1 MHKSIMIQGTMSN
14 SGKSFLTAALCRI
27 FMQDGYSSA
36 PFKSQNMALNS
47 YITYDGL
54 EMGRAQAMQ
63 AQAAETEPSVLMNPI
78 LLKPTTDTGSQI
90 ILNGKPLGN
99 MNAVEYFR
107 RKKDFI
113 PYIRNAYE
121 RLSSMYDITV
131 IEGAGSPVE
140 MNLKTDDIV
149 NMGMAEIADSPV
161 ILVGDIDRGGV
172 FAQLYGTV
180 SLLTPDERK
189 RVKGLIVNKFRG
201 DKSLFDD
208 GIKILE
214 NLCGIPVLGVIPYI
228 KCDIEDEDSLS
239 DKIVKLSDLGDD
251 IKIRIA
257 VPKLPKMSNFTDF
270 DVFLQYRGV
279 GVYYA
284 EKPQELSQADMI
296 IISGTKSTVSDMKY
310 LRESGF
316 EDAIKKYASENIPVF
331 GICGGYQILGKK
343 ISDPYNMECGGIIDG
358 MNLLDCETVFS
369 HEKKTVRTKGFF
381 GNISGYFSFLSG
393 KPFSG
398 YEIHMGRTDN
408 NENLLTDCGG
418 AYRNNVA
425 GCYVHGIFDETAEYI
440 VKNLYDKKCLEYM
453 GGNPDREN
461 YKHQQFDILAE
472 NVRENL
478 DMDKIYEIIKG

>member
-189 RVKGLIVNKFRG
+189 KVKGLIVNKFRG

>member
-189 RVKGLIVNKFRG
+189 KVKGLIVNKFRG

-270 DVFLQYRGV
+270 DVFLQYSGV

-331 GICGGYQILGKK
+331 GICGGYQILGRK

-369 HEKKTVRTKGFF
+369 HEKKTVRTKGLF

>member
-1 MHKSIMIQGTMSN
+1 
-14 SGKSFLTAALCRI
+14 
-27 FMQDGYSSA
+27 
-36 PFKSQNMALNS
+36 
-47 YITYDGL
+47 
-54 EMGRAQAMQ
+54 
-63 AQAAETEPSVLMNPI
+63 
-78 LLKPTTDTGSQI
+78 
-90 ILNGKPLGN
+90 
-99 MNAVEYFR
+99 
-107 RKKDFI
+107 
-113 PYIRNAYE
+113 
-121 RLSSMYDITV
+121 
-131 IEGAGSPVE
+131 
-140 MNLKTDDIV
+140 
-149 NMGMAEIADSPV
+149 
-161 ILVGDIDRGGV
+161 
-172 FAQLYGTV
+172 
-180 SLLTPDERK
+180 
-189 RVKGLIVNKFRG
+189 
-201 DKSLFDD
+201 
-208 GIKILE
+208 KILE

-270 DVFLQYRGV
+270 DVFLQYSGV

>member
-331 GICGGYQILGKK
+331 GICGGYQILGRK

>member
-47 YITYDGL
+47 YITHDGL

-121 RLSSMYDITV
+121 KLSSMYDITV

-161 ILVGDIDRGGV
+161 ILVGDIDRGGI

-331 GICGGYQILGKK
+331 GICGGYQILGRK

-393 KPFSG
+393 KSFSG

-425 GCYVHGIFDETAEYI
+425 GCYVHGIFDETAEDI
-440 VKNLYDKKCLEYM
+440 IKNLSEKKGIEYM